1 MRDRIPV
8 LLLVSPRRGVS
19 ILGVSFHFPR
29 SLLLSIALRLTLT
42 PVQVQRGVEIRYLLL
57 TVHGVGL
64 ILRSFRTRSER
75 RESLLHLLLR
85 HASLLELVVFGPV
98 LSHILRLRT
107 ALLIHGVAHAPTS
120 LVYQLM
126 YFAWIELRVDAI
138 ARIWPVNS
146 ATGMEKRGRFTLL
159 ILRLRGRHVDHPTPA

>member
-64 ILRSFRTRSER
+64 ILRTRSER

-85 HASLLELVVFGPV
+85 SFSPPELVQIASLLELVVFGPV
-98 LSHILRLRT
+98 LSHILRPRT
-107 ALLIHGVAHAPTS
+107 ALLIHGVAHAPTP
-120 LVYQLM
+120 LVYPLM
-126 YFAWIELRVDAI
+126 YFAWIELRADAI
-138 ARIWPVNS
+138 ARI
-146 ATGMEKRGRFTLL
+146 
-159 ILRLRGRHVDHPTPA
+159 